1 MNYEINTII
10 AISVFGAS
18 YLLLLFY
25 KSAKLKVDL
34 LDMALLSSVAIIPT
48 IFVYFPSFS
57 GFFTK
62 LIGVSLPFVICF
74 GMLFSILFFMIIRLN
89 LKIYAL
95 EENHKRLIQE
105 IAINNIK
112 KTLDD

>member
-1 MNYEINTII
+1 
-10 AISVFGAS
+10 
-18 YLLLLFY
+18 
-25 KSAKLKVDL
+25 
-34 LDMALLSSVAIIPT
+34 
-48 IFVYFPSFS
+48 
-57 GFFTK
+57 
-62 LIGVSLPFVICF
+62 
-74 GMLFSILFFMIIRLN
+74 MIIRLN